1 MKLVRMLF
9 SVYYWIWFVLV
20 SLVFFPIISLAWL
33 LTFWWDQR
41 RILNN
46 ILNFPWSH
54 LYILGNP
61 LFWRTTV
68 TGREK
73 IDPQITTLYVAN
85 HLSIFDIFM
94 VFHLHRCFHWVS
106 KSSNRWIPILGLN
119 MIFTR
124 TIFFD
129 RESTRE
135 VIRMVKDSV
144 KRLEGG
150 ISLIIFPEGERSPN
164 GRLQPF
170 LAGAFSIAK
179 RAKVRIQPI
188 VITGTYKVLP
198 RYQMILNPVA
208 HMTVTVL
215 DPIPVE
221 TVASLSTEELKDL
234 AYQKFVEVLPEDH
247 LPVGLES
254 AHEGTPAT

>member
-1 MKLVRMLF
+1 MKAVRILF
-9 SVYYWIWFVLV
+9 SIYYWTWFALV
-20 SLVFFPIISLAWL
+20 SLVFLPLITLGWL
-33 LTFWWDQR
+33 LTFWWDSR
-41 RILNN
+41 RRVNN
-46 ILNFPWSH
+46 VLNFPWSH

-73 IDPQITTLYVAN
+73 IDTRIPTLFVAN
-85 HLSIFDIFM
+85 HLSIFDIFAI
-94 VFHLHRCFHWVS
+94 FLLHRCFHWVS
-106 KSSNRWIPILGLN
+106 KGSNRWVPVLGLN

-129 RESTRE
+129 RESTKE
-135 VIRMVKDSV
+135 VLRMVKDSV
-144 KRLEGG
+144 KRLEAG

-164 GRLQPF
+164 GRIQPF

-188 VITGTYKVLP
+188 VITGTYKILP
-198 RYQMILNPVA
+198 RYQVILNPIA
-208 HMTVTVL
+208 HITVTVL

-234 AYQKFVEVLPEDH
+234 AYQRIVAGLPEDH
-247 LPVGLES
+247 RPT
-254 AHEGTPAT
+254 GTD

>member
-1 MKLVRMLF
+1 MKVVRILF
-9 SVYYWIWFVLV
+9 SIYYWIWFALV
-20 SLVFFPIISLAWL
+20 SLVFLPLITLGWL
-33 LTFWWDQR
+33 LTFWWDPR
-41 RILNN
+41 RRVNN
-46 ILNFPWSH
+46 VLNFPWSH

-73 IDPQITTLYVAN
+73 IDTRIPTLFVAN
-85 HLSIFDIFM
+85 HLSIFDIFTI
-94 VFHLHRCFHWVS
+94 FLLHRCFHWVS
-106 KSSNRWIPILGLN
+106 KGSNRWVPVLGLN

-129 RESTRE
+129 RESTKE

-144 KRLEGG
+144 KRLEAG

-164 GRLQPF
+164 GRIQPF

-188 VITGTYKVLP
+188 VITGTYKILP
-198 RYQMILNPVA
+198 RYQFILSPVG
-208 HMTVTVL
+208 HITVTVL

-234 AYQKFVEVLPEDH
+234 AYQRITAELPEDH
-247 LPVGLES
+247 LPLPDTTG
-254 AHEGTPAT
+254 

>member
-1 MKLVRMLF
+1 MKAVRILF
-9 SVYYWIWFVLV
+9 SIYYWIWFALV
-20 SLVFFPIISLAWL
+20 SLVFLPLITLGWL
-33 LTFWWDQR
+33 LTFWWDSR
-41 RILNN
+41 RRVNN
-46 ILNFPWSH
+46 VLNFPWSH

-73 IDPQITTLYVAN
+73 IDTRIPTLFVAN
-85 HLSIFDIFM
+85 HLSIFDIFAI
-94 VFHLHRCFHWVS
+94 FLLHRCFHWVS
-106 KSSNRWIPILGLN
+106 KGSNRWVPVLGLN

-129 RESTRE
+129 RESTKE
-135 VIRMVKDSV
+135 VLRMVKDSV
-144 KRLEGG
+144 KRLEAG

-164 GRLQPF
+164 GRIQPF

-188 VITGTYKVLP
+188 VITGTYKILP
-198 RYQMILNPVA
+198 RYQFILSPVA
-208 HMTVTVL
+208 HITVKVL

-221 TVASLSTEELKDL
+221 TVASLSTEELKDV
-234 AYQKFVEVLPEDH
+234 AYQRITAELPEDH
-247 LPVGLES
+247 LPTRME
-254 AHEGTPAT
+254 

>member
-1 MKLVRMLF
+1 MKLVRILF
-9 SVYYWIWFVLV
+9 SIYYWIWFGIV
-20 SLVFFPIISLAWL
+20 SLIFFPVITLAWL
-33 LTFWWDQR
+33 LTFWWDPR
-41 RILNN
+41 RKLNN
-46 ILNFPWSH
+46 ILNFPWAR
-54 LYILGNP
+54 LYVLGNP

-73 IDPQITTLYVAN
+73 MDPKIPTLYVAN

-94 VFHLHRCFHWVS
+94 IFHLHRCFHWVS
-106 KSSNRWIPILGLN
+106 KGSNRWVPVLGLN
-119 MIFTR
+119 MYFCR

-129 RESTRE
+129 RDDTKE
-135 VIRMVKDSV
+135 VIRMVKASV
-144 KRLEGG
+144 KRLEEG

-179 RAKVRIQPI
+179 RAKVQIQPI

-198 RYQMILNPVA
+198 RFQMILNPVG

-221 TVASLSTEELKDL
+221 TVTSLSTEELKDL
-234 AYQKFVEVLPEDH
+234 AYQRIAANLPEDH
-247 LPVGLES
+247 LPVNVG
-254 AHEGTPAT
+254 